1 MASPCGISRG
11 IGLSTIVI
19 VRPKK
24 SSFIG
29 MISGPN
35 VMSDIILNSNNG
47 ESKTSFLNAD
57 LKTSKESFGIFWK
70 SMDTLSLVRP
80 APE

>member
-1 MASPCGISRG
+1 
-11 IGLSTIVI
+11 
-19 VRPKK
+19 
-24 SSFIG
+24 

-57 LKTSKESFGIFWK
+57 LKTSKESSGIFWK
-70 SMDTLSLVRP
+70 SMDILSLVRP
-80 APE
+80 APEQ